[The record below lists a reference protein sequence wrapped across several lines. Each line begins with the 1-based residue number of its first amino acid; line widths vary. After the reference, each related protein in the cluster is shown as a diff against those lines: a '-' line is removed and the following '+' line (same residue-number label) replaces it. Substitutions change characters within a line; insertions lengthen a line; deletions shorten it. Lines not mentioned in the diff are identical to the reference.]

1 MTTQTK
7 FEKKEVYFRV
17 VSPNGDDEY
26 TLDHVT
32 ALNNI
37 RGLVKEGSKWL
48 YIDND
53 FKDPDMVTTRDL
65 DEAEDI
71 ILTNA
76 LAGGN

>member
-1 MTTQTK
+1 MTIQK
-7 FEKKEVYFRV
+7 QFDKKEITFRV

-26 TLDHVT
+26 TLEHTT
-32 ALNNI
+32 ALSNI
-37 RGLVKEGSKWL
+37 RALVKDEGKWL

-53 FKDPDMVTTRDL
+53 FKNPDSLTTRDL
-65 DEAEDI
+65 DQAEDI